1 MFADVQAA
9 HAVRA
14 PAILGTCTPEAV
26 AESVVSAIKS
36 DEPEVIVTRRPM
48 RLMFAIGTLFPR
60 LVERLA
66 LRLGVNAMFLQIAR
80 AEHERRLAV
89 VAEAE
94 RAAKAG

>member
-1 MFADVQAA
+1 VAA
-9 HAVRA
+9 
-14 PAILGTCTPEAV
+14 
-26 AESVVSAIKS
+26 SVVSAIES

-60 LVERLA
+60 LFERLA

-80 AEHERRLAV
+80 AEHARRLAV
-89 VAEAE
+89 VAEEE